1 MNISKEKRVRD
12 VMTRGVITAP
22 FDTPVSEIAKLLV
35 REHISGIVVTAP
47 NGEAV
52 GVISEID
59 IIKVFDKDWDKLTAE
74 DVMSTVVRTIDP
86 ETTLRKAAA
95 IMRDLNIHR
104 LVILSL
110 KPAPGVPIG
119 ILTASDIL
127 RASFE

>member
-1 MNISKEKRVRD
+1 MDLSKEKRVRD
-12 VMTRGVITAP
+12 VMTRGVVTVS

-35 REHISGIVVTAP
+35 RECISGIAVTAP
-47 NGEAV
+47 DDEIV

-74 DVMSTVVRTIDP
+74 DAMSSVVRTIDP
-86 ETTLRKAAA
+86 ETTLRKAAD

-104 LVILSL
+104 LLILSL
-110 KPAPGVPIG
+110 RPAYGVPIG

-127 RASFE
+127 RASVE